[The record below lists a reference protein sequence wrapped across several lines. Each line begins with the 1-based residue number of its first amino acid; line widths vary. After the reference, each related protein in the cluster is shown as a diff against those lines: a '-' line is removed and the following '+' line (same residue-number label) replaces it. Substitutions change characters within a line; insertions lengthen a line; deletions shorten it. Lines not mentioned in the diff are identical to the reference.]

1 MVSNIDWE
9 SRYIELEK
17 QMKDMMRMTFDLVE
31 KAEINSQ
38 KASITSVTHSEID
51 DILEI
56 TVISSSNNP
65 FYTFEIIDDETR
77 ETIKQKTDIRKNSF
91 KFNISNLNNFRVKVH
106 VRNDNDEEYTDVRLT
121 KVFNK
126 TMQPEEDYE

>member
-31 KAEINSQ
+31 KAEVNSQ

-77 ETIKQKTDIRKNSF
+77 EAILQKTDIRKNSF
-91 KFNISNLNNFRVKVH
+91 KFNISSLNNFRVQVH
-106 VRNDNDEEYTDVRLT
+106 VRNDSDEEYSDVRLT

-126 TMQPEEDYE
+126 TMKQKEDYE